1 MGIHLPDDLREALK
15 AEGLSDDDVLLMT
28 GDELRQVIG
37 GELTY
42 ELAVALAGQRR
53 AFANYPGREGRV
65 PQDDLIERNLDM
77 LKLRIVDGLT
87 YAAIAREV
95 DLSKARVPQI
105 LHVYYGVDVGPQRPR
120 PVLRVPASDV
130 PVLRAA
136 LVLRMRELA
145 EDLDTDAWKEAFE
158 QMRDVY
164 YLAQEVA
171 QDGEDVEMYAGGSR
185 QEIVTKALRD
195 YPRDRAVRERLLEAM
210 PR

>member
-1 MGIHLPDDLREALK
+1 MGIHLPDAVREALD
-15 AEGLSDDDVLLMT
+15 AEGLSSDEMMLMT

-42 ELAVALAGQRR
+42 ELAVSLAGQRR

-65 PQDDLIERNLDM
+65 PQDDLIERNLDI
-77 LKLRIVDGLT
+77 LKLRIVDAMT
-87 YAAIAREV
+87 YTAIGREV
-95 DLSKARVPQI
+95 NLSKGRVPQI
-105 LHVYYGVDVGPQRPR
+105 LHTYFGVDIGPHRPA
-120 PVLRVPASDV
+120 PILRVQSSDV

-136 LVLRMRELA
+136 LVMRMRELA

-171 QDGEDVEMYAGGSR
+171 HDGEDVEMYAGGSR
-185 QEIVTKALRD
+185 GEIVTQALHD
-195 YPRDRAVRERLLEAM
+195 YPRDRDVRDRLLAAM
-210 PR
+210 P